1 LETVRYQRNHI
12 RDKEESVMDREV
24 LLELARLSER
34 SSLIDD
40 GLYKKYDVKR
50 GLRNGDGTGVLVGLT
65 HIGDVIGYER
75 ADGAVKPIHGKLLYR
90 GIAVRDLVRGFQGEG
105 RPGFDET
112 VFLLLFG
119 RLPSSGELDLFSTSL
134 AKLRDLPE
142 YFTEDMILKLKG
154 RDIMNMLARC
164 VLALYT
170 LDENADDLSTQ
181 NILEQSMSLIARFP
195 TIIAYAY
202 HAMRHRYHRKPLAI
216 RHPKG
221 HLHTAENFLY
231 LLKGSGKY
239 TELDAMTLDL
249 VLVLHAEHGGGNNSS
264 FTTHVVSSS
273 GTDTYSAIAAAIGSL
288 KGPLHGGAN
297 LKVMGMMD
305 VIKEHVSDWRDDE
318 EVSQYVSKILSGN
331 AFDGSGKIYGLG
343 HAVYTLSDPRA
354 VLLKEQARELA
365 GEKGRLDEFDLYT
378 TIERVAPKAFSAFK
392 GTPVV
397 IAPNVDFYSGFV
409 YDCLGIPR
417 EVYTP
422 LFAMARIAGWCAH
435 RLEELISSRKI
446 IRPAYKNVARIR
458 RYPFLAERTEQRGC
472 FF

>member
-1 LETVRYQRNHI
+1 M
-12 RDKEESVMDREV
+12 DKDT
-24 LLELARLSER
+24 LLELAEMSKR

-75 ADGAVKPIHGKLLYR
+75 VDGAVKPIQGKLLYR
-90 GIAVRDLVRGFQGEG
+90 GIELKDIVRGFQQEG
-105 RPGFDET
+105 RAGFDET

-119 RLPSSGELDLFSTSL
+119 RLPPVIELERFSAYL
-134 AKLRDLPE
+134 AQLRDLPE
-142 YFTEDMILKLKG
+142 NFTEDMILKLKG
-154 RDIMNMLARC
+154 KDIMNMLARC

-181 NILEQSMSLIARFP
+181 NILKQSIDLIAKFP

-202 HAMRHRYHRKPLAI
+202 HARRHQYHHKPLAI
-216 RHPKG
+216 RYPNQ

-231 LLKGSGKY
+231 MLKGGAKY
-239 TELDAMTLDL
+239 TSLDAKTLDL

-305 VIKEHVSDWRDDE
+305 DIKGNVGDWRDE
-318 EVSQYVSKILSGN
+318 HEVSHYLTKILHGE

-354 VLLKEQARELA
+354 ELLREQALA
-365 GEKGRLDEFDLYT
+365 LAKEKGRLDEFELYT
-378 TIERVAPKAFSAFK
+378 VIERVAPRVFSSFK
-392 GTPVV
+392 DTNTK
-397 IAPNVDFYSGFV
+397 ISPNVDYYSGFV

-422 LFAMARIAGWCAH
+422 LFSMARIAGWCAH

-446 IRPAYKNVARIR
+446 IRPAYKNVAGTL
-458 RYPFLAERTEQRGC
+458 RYLPVAERNL
-472 FF
+472 

>member
-1 LETVRYQRNHI
+1 
-12 RDKEESVMDREV
+12 MDEGM
-24 LLELARLSER
+24 LAMLAQLSER

-40 GLYKKYDVKR
+40 GLYQKYEVKR

-65 HIGDVIGYER
+65 HIGDVIGYEKK
-75 ADGAVKPIHGKLLYR
+75 DGTVKPIHGKLLYR
-90 GIAVRDLVRGFQGEG
+90 GIRVTDIVSGFQQEG

-119 RLPSSGELDLFSTSL
+119 RLPTAGELELFSRSL
-134 AKLRDLPE
+134 APLRDLPE

-170 LDENADDLSTQ
+170 LDEDADDLTTLT
-181 NILEQSMSLIARFP
+181 ILKQSISLIAKLP
-195 TIIAYAY
+195 TIVAHAY
-202 HAMRHRYHRKPLAI
+202 HAMRHRYQRKPLAI
-216 RHPKG
+216 RHPKH
-221 HLHTAENFLY
+221 HLETAENFLY
-231 LLKGSGKY
+231 LLKGRDNY
-239 TELDAMTLDL
+239 TMLDAQTLDL
-249 VLVLHAEHGGGNNSS
+249 MLVLHAEHGGGNNSS
-264 FTTHVVSSS
+264 FATHVVSSS
-273 GTDTYSAIAAAIGSL
+273 GTDTYSAIAAAIGAL

-305 VIKEHVSDWRDDE
+305 EIKENLSDWSDAQE
-318 EVSQYVSKILSGN
+318 LSGYVKKILQGG
-331 AFDGSGKIYGLG
+331 AFDHSGKIYGLG

-354 VLLKEQARELA
+354 VLLKEQARKLA
-365 GEKGRLDEFDLYT
+365 QEKGRMEEFELYT
-378 TIERVAPKAFSAFK
+378 SIERVATKVVSDVK
-392 GTPVV
+392 GTDLA

-422 LFAMARIAGWCAH
+422 LFAMARISGWCAH

-446 IRPAYKNVARIR
+446 IRPAYKNVVGTV
-458 RYPFLAERTEQRGC
+458 RYRSLADRGEEEAASGGH
-472 FF
+472 

>member
-1 LETVRYQRNHI
+1 M
-12 RDKEESVMDREV
+12 DKKM
-24 LLELARLSER
+24 LLDLAEMSER

-40 GLYKKYDVKR
+40 GLYNKYEVKR

-65 HIGDVIGYER
+65 HIGDVIGYEKV
-75 ADGAVKPIHGKLLYR
+75 DGLVEPTHGRLLYR
-90 GIAVRDLVRGFQGEG
+90 GIELREIVGGFQGEG

-119 RLPSSGELDLFSTSL
+119 RLPGADELELFSSSL
-134 AKLRDLPE
+134 ARLRDLPE
-142 YFTEDMILKLKG
+142 YFAEDMILKLKG
-154 RDIMNMLARC
+154 RDIMNMLARS

-170 LDENADDLSTQ
+170 LDENADDLLTH
-181 NILEQSMSLIARFP
+181 NILRQSTNLIAKFP

-202 HAMRHRYHRKPLAI
+202 HSMRHRYHRKPLAI
-216 RHPKG
+216 RYPKQQ
-221 HLHTAENFLY
+221 LHTAENFLY
-231 LLKGSGKY
+231 MVKGSGKY
-239 TELDAMTLDL
+239 TTLDATILDL

-305 VIKEHVSDWRDDE
+305 EVKTNVGDWKDDDE
-318 EVSQYVSKILSGN
+318 VRRYLMKIMKGD

-365 GEKGRLDEFDLYT
+365 QEKGRLDEFELYT
-378 TIERVAPKAFSAFK
+378 TIERLAPKAFSDFK
-392 GTPVV
+392 GNPMV
-397 IAPNVDFYSGFV
+397 IAANVDFYSGFV

-417 EVYTP
+417 EVYIP

-435 RLEELISSRKI
+435 RLEELISGRKI
-446 IRPAYKNVARIR
+446 IRPAYKNVVGTC
-458 RYPFLAERTEQRGC
+458 RYIPLTERNEES
-472 FF
+472 

>member
-1 LETVRYQRNHI
+1 MDEETLVR
-12 RDKEESVMDREV
+12 
-24 LLELARLSER
+24 LAQISER

-40 GLYKKYDVKR
+40 GLYKQYDVKR
-50 GLRNGDGTGVLVGLT
+50 GLRNENGTGVLVGLT

-75 ADGAVKPIHGKLLYR
+75 VDGAAKPVQGKLLYR
-90 GIAVRDLVRGFQGEG
+90 GIDLRDIVRGFQEEE
-105 RPGFDET
+105 RPGFDEA

-119 RLPSSGELDLFSTSL
+119 QLPTKGELDLFSSSL
-134 AKLRDLPE
+134 AQLRDLPE
-142 YFTEDMILKLKG
+142 NFTEDMILKLKG
-154 RDIMNMLARC
+154 RDIMNMLARS

-170 LDENADDLSTQ
+170 LDEKADYLSTQ
-181 NILEQSMSLIARFP
+181 NILEQSINLIAKFP

-202 HAMRHRYHRKPLAI
+202 HSMRHRYHHKPLAI
-216 RHPKG
+216 RYPKQ
-221 HLHTAENFLY
+221 HMHTAENFLY
-231 LLKGSGKY
+231 MVKGSNKY
-239 TELDAMTLDL
+239 TPLDATTLDM
-249 VLVLHAEHGGGNNSS
+249 VLVLHVEHGGGNNSS

-297 LKVMGMMD
+297 LKVMGMLD
-305 VIKEHVSDWRDDE
+305 EVKANVGDWKDE
-318 EVSQYVSKILSGN
+318 EEVRRYLMKIMKGD

-354 VLLKEQARELA
+354 VILKEQARELA
-365 GEKGRLDEFDLYT
+365 KEKGRLDEFELYT
-378 TIERVAPKAFSAFK
+378 AIERLAPKVFSEMK
-392 GTPVV
+392 GNDMV

-446 IRPAYKNVARIR
+446 IRPAYRNVVGTRSYVPIVQR
-458 RYPFLAERTEQRGC
+458 NEQQ
-472 FF
+472 

>member
-1 LETVRYQRNHI
+1 
-12 RDKEESVMDREV
+12 M
-24 LLELARLSER
+24 
-34 SSLIDD
+34 
-40 GLYKKYDVKR
+40 
-50 GLRNGDGTGVLVGLT
+50 GLT

-75 ADGAVKPIHGKLLYR
+75 VDGAVKPIHGKLLYR
-90 GIAVRDLVRGFQGEG
+90 GIALRDIVRGFQGEE
-105 RPGFDET
+105 RAGFDET

-119 RLPSSGELDLFSTSL
+119 RLPTKGELELFSTYL
-134 AKLRDLPE
+134 IQLRDLPE

-170 LDENADDLSTQ
+170 LDEDADDLSTQ
-181 NILEQSMSLIARFP
+181 NILKQSISLIAKFP

-202 HAMRHRYHRKPLAI
+202 HSMRHQYYHKPLSI
-216 RHPKG
+216 RYPKQ

-231 LLKGSGKY
+231 MVKGGARY
-239 TELDAMTLDL
+239 TSLDAKTLDL

-288 KGPLHGGAN
+288 RGPLHGGAN
-297 LKVMGMMD
+297 LKVMAMMD
-305 VIKEHVSDWRDDE
+305 NIKENIGDWKDDE
-318 EVSQYVSKILSGN
+318 QVRCYLMKILKGD

-354 VLLKEQARELA
+354 VLLKEQALELA
-365 GEKGRLDEFDLYT
+365 KEKDRLDEFELYN
-378 TIERVAPKAFSAFK
+378 TIERVAPKAFSEFK
-392 GTPVV
+392 GNSAV

-446 IRPAYKNVARIR
+446 IRPAYKNVAGIL
-458 RYPFLAERTEQRGC
+458 RYLPLVERN
-472 FF
+472 

>member
-1 LETVRYQRNHI
+1 M
-12 RDKEESVMDREV
+12 DKDT
-24 LLELARLSER
+24 LLELAEMSER
-34 SSLIDD
+34 SSLIAD

-75 ADGAVKPIHGKLLYR
+75 VDGAVKPIQGKLLYR
-90 GIAVRDLVRGFQGEG
+90 GIELRDIVRGFQQEG
-105 RPGFDET
+105 RAGFDET

-119 RLPSSGELDLFSTSL
+119 RLPTVIELERFSAYL
-134 AKLRDLPE
+134 AQLRNLPE
-142 YFTEDMILKLKG
+142 NFTEDMILKLKG
-154 RDIMNMLARC
+154 KDIMNMLARC

-170 LDENADDLSTQ
+170 LDENADDLSIQ
-181 NILEQSMSLIARFP
+181 NILKQSIDLIAKFP

-202 HAMRHRYHRKPLAI
+202 HARRHQYHHKPLAI
-216 RHPKG
+216 RYPKQ

-231 LLKGSGKY
+231 TLKGGAKY
-239 TELDAMTLDL
+239 TSLDAKTLDL

-297 LKVMGMMD
+297 LRVMGMMD
-305 VIKEHVSDWRDDE
+305 DIKGNVGDWRDE
-318 EVSQYVSKILSGN
+318 HEVSHYLTKILHGE

-354 VLLKEQARELA
+354 VLLKEQALA
-365 GEKGRLDEFDLYT
+365 LAKEKGRLDEFELYT
-378 TIERVAPKAFSAFK
+378 VIERLAPKAFSEFK
-392 GTPVV
+392 GNNAV
-397 IAPNVDFYSGFV
+397 IAPNVDYYSGFV

-446 IRPAYKNVARIR
+446 IRPAYKNVAGTL
-458 RYPFLAERTEQRGC
+458 RYLPVGERNL
-472 FF
+472 